1 MLRIEIKNEFPF
13 ILSLSVILVVLIG
26 MDGSGT
32 GRVVLGLPFV
42 LFFPGYTLIAA
53 LFPARGDLDGIER
66 LALSF
71 GLSIAVVPLLG
82 VILNCV
88 PWGIGLYP
96 ILVTLLVFTILL
108 SAIAICR
115 RKKLS
120 LENRFGLSLNV
131 KPIKWGSLSRLD
143 KILAAVLA
151 AVIIL
156 AIGSLYYTAAIP
168 AAGEKFTEFY
178 LLGSDGKAEGYPRVM
193 KTGETKEVILGTVN
207 HEGRQVSYTVQVRMD
222 GEVKRQLGPFQA
234 DNEEKKEESVS
245 FRINEPHENLKVE
258 FLLFKDGESVPYRSL
273 HLWVNV
279 QE

>member
-1 MLRIEIKNEFPF
+1 MGNRA
-13 ILSLSVILVVLIG
+13 
-26 MDGSGT
+26 
-32 GRVVLGLPFV
+32 LPY
-42 LFFPGYTLIAA
+42 PGDA
-53 LFPARGDLDGIER
+53 FGFHDPAVRYRDL
-66 LALSF
+66 
-71 GLSIAVVPLLG
+71 PK
-82 VILNCV
+82 
-88 PWGIGLYP
+88 
-96 ILVTLLVFTILL
+96 
-108 SAIAICR
+108 
-115 RKKLS
+115 KKLS

-234 DNEEKKEESVS
+234 DNEEKRKSPS
-245 FRINEPHENLKVE
+245 AS
-258 FLLFKDGESVPYRSL
+258 G
-273 HLWVNV
+273 
-279 QE
+279 